1 MSCARTILKDH
12 KGNGVTALRRRLLG
26 EYKAQAGRFLV

>member
-1 MSCARTILKDH
+1 MSGARTIVRDR
-12 KGNGVTALRRRLLG
+12 KGNGVTARRRRLLG